1 MSELLNWFKKRRET
15 HALKTMRRH
24 LTTTMSIVDDLEKAV
39 EAAVS
44 NKAKETKSLVDN
56 ITRAEKEA
64 DTLRRKFMDELSQG
78 ELPPEDREDLMHLM
92 KRVDMVADWCR
103 EATRLLNVIPMEEVP
118 QSLKRASIEMVKG
131 LKECALSLL
140 RSIDKMVDKPEE
152 ALEAADEV
160 ERQEEKVDD
169 LHENARRL
177 LAKET
182 DLKAGIAI
190 LTSQLF
196 EAIER
201 AADSCEDTCDE
212 VRIILVRH

>member
-44 NKAKETKSLVDN
+44 NKAKETKLLVDN

-103 EATRLLNVIPMEEVP
+103 EATRLLNVIPMKEVP
-118 QSLKRASIEMVKG
+118 QTLKKASIDMVKG

-177 LAKET
+177 LAKEEK
-182 DLKAGIAI
+182 LKAGIAV

-201 AADSCEDTCDE
+201 SADSCEDTCDQ
-212 VRIILVRH
+212 VRIIIVRH

>member
-1 MSELLNWFKKRRET
+1 M
-15 HALKTMRRH
+15 
-24 LTTTMSIVDDLEKAV
+24 TTMSIVNDLEKAV
-39 EAAVS
+39 KAAVS
-44 NKAKETKSLVDN
+44 NKTEKTKSLVDD

-64 DTLRRKFMDELSQG
+64 DALRRKFMDELSQG
-78 ELPPEDREDLMHLM
+78 ELQPEDREDLMHLM

-118 QSLKRASIEMVKG
+118 QTLKKASIEMVKG

-140 RSIDKMVDKPEE
+140 RSIDKMVDNPEE

-177 LAKET
+177 LAKEEK
-182 DLKAGIAI
+182 LKAGTAV

-196 EAIER
+196 EAIES
-201 AADSCEDTCDE
+201 AADSCEDTCDQI
-212 VRIILVRH
+212 RIIIVRR

>member
-1 MSELLNWFKKRRET
+1 MSELLNWLKKRRET

-24 LTTTMSIVDDLEKAV
+24 LATTMSIVDDLEKAV

-44 NKAKETKSLVDN
+44 NKAEETKSFVDN

-64 DTLRRKFMDELSQG
+64 DILRRKFMDELSQG

-118 QSLKRASIEMVKG
+118 QTLKKASIEMVKG
-131 LKECALSLL
+131 LKDCALSLL
-140 RSIDKMVDKPEE
+140 RSIDKMVDDPEE

-160 ERQEEKVDD
+160 ERKEEKVDD

-177 LAKET
+177 LAKEEK
-182 DLKAGIAI
+182 LKAGTAV

-196 EAIER
+196 EAIESS
-201 AADSCEDTCDE
+201 ADSCEDTCDQI
-212 VRIILVRH
+212 RIIIVRR